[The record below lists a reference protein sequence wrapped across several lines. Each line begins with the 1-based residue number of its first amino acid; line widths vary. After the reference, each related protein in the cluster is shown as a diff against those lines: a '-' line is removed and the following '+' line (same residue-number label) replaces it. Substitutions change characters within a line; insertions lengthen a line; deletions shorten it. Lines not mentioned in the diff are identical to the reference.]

1 MPNELAKLVQPELT
15 DQRSLAHPSIMENAD
30 TKELIKMLKFN
41 IWAENKVKT
50 NEFKTIS
57 EVIKAEVEKFEDHGF
72 VKRADFQ
79 VTERKFSDIWDA

>member
-1 MPNELAKLVQPELT
+1 MPNELAKLVQPEFT

-50 NEFKTIS
+50 NAFKNIS